1 MHEMSLIEAVFESLL
16 PLCAENRWQ
25 KVEKITLRIGT
36 LRQVIPEALV
46 FCFETAATGT
56 PLEGAILDI
65 REVPIRQKCRE
76 CGLEWGG
83 EIPLGR
89 CTGCGSIEVDTIS
102 GVELDIESLE
112 VAIIDDDEK
121 G

>member
-1 MHEMSLIEAVFESLL
+1 MHEMSLVEAVFESLL
-16 PLCAENRWQ
+16 PLCVDKGWKR
-25 KVEKITLRIGT
+25 VEKVTLRIGT
-36 LRQVIPEALV
+36 LRQVIPEALL
-46 FCFETAATGT
+46 FCFETAAAGT

-65 REVPIRQKCRE
+65 QEVPIRQKCRH

-89 CTGCGSIEVDTIS
+89 CTDCGSTEVDTIS

-112 VAIIDDDEK
+112 VAVDDDQK
-121 G
+121 S